1 MMAFRTSI
9 GDYTFENFKAISM
22 KEITWL
28 MWFGLMIVGNVVFMN
43 IIIAVVN
50 DSYNRAMVKQIS
62 QQYLL
67 KAKLIVEME

>member
-22 KEITWL
+22 KEITCL

-50 DSYNRAMVKQIS
+50 DSYNRAMGKQIS

>member
-22 KEITWL
+22 KEITWM
-28 MWFGLMIVGNVVFMN
+28 MWFGLMIVRNMIFMN

-50 DSYNRAMVKQIS
+50 DSYNKSM
-62 QQYLL
+62 
-67 KAKLIVEME
+67 AK